1 MEDKRGAVLVGVKRC
16 GVRKRV
22 RFGVDKGLGVC
33 FLSGAFFGGNG
44 VEKVAYDGVGNRGY
58 SCI

>member
-1 MEDKRGAVLVGVKRC
+1 MLFLVGVGRC
-16 GVRKRV
+16 RVRKRV